1 MARQKMSLAQKV
13 NVLRAAV
20 MGTNDGIISVA
31 GIIFGVAGASSSAF
45 AILISGLAGMLAGT
59 VSMAMGEYVS
69 VHSQTDAQE
78 TAIRQEKS
86 LLKHDF
92 SGQVAFIQNK
102 LAAAGISASLAQQAA
117 NEMMSTA
124 PVVSLVREKHG
135 FDPNEKTSPYAAA
148 LASMISFPL
157 GSALPLLS
165 VVLFPV
171 HLRLLGTMT
180 AVLLALVLT
189 GYFAAILSNSNRL
202 HGTVRNVISGLFT
215 MIITFLIGSLFR

>member
-1 MARQKMSLAQKV
+1 MAKKMSLAQKV

-31 GIIFGVAGASSSAF
+31 GIVFGVAGANTSSF

-78 TAIRQEKS
+78 TAISQEKA
-86 LLKHDF
+86 LLQNDF
-92 SGQVAFIQNK
+92 SGQVAFLTDK
-102 LAAAGISASLAQQAA
+102 LQTAGISSALANKAA
-117 NEMMSTA
+117 GEMLEKA
-124 PVVSLVREKHG
+124 PLVTLVREKHG

-148 LASMISFPL
+148 LASMISFPM

-165 VVLFPV
+165 VVLFPTV
-171 HLRLLGTMT
+171 MRLQGTMLS
-180 AVLLALVLT
+180 VLIALVLT
-189 GYFAAILSNSNRL
+189 GYVAAILSNSNRL
-202 HGTVRNVISGLFT
+202 HGTIRNVISGLFT
-215 MIITFLIGSLFR
+215 MVVTYLIGTLFA